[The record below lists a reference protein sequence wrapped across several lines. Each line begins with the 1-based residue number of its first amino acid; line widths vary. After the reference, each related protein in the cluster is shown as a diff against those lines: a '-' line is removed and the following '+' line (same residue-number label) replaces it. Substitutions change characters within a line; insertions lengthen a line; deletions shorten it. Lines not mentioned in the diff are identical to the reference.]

1 MGYPR
6 YDLDLFVEL
15 NEEYSQN
22 SAALAQVSATRQD
35 DADHYAASARRLAQ
49 VDKDLHFESGMRVL
63 EVGCGR
69 GHLGDILRRDYGC
82 EVVGLDIRTYPEWDE
97 FLSDGLDLRIHDIS
111 QQDNDSL
118 GKFDRIVALAVWEHM
133 EHPYAGLTAVKDLL
147 RPGGDSRAYISA
159 NLYRG
164 PKASHRYRDV
174 YFPWPHLLFEDDV
187 FVEFFKTRGR
197 HNVRAA
203 WVNRLTVSHYQT
215 YLRQLD
221 FKVVRQWTTGTPIDE
236 AFYQRFIDK
245 LGRYPRFDLEK
256 DFIYMVLGLR
266 RPPQPPVV
274 PARPT
279 RSPLS
284 SRIRRTLRPLRDAIR
299 GTRS

>member
-1 MGYPR
+1 M
-6 YDLDLFVEL
+6 
-15 NEEYSQN
+15 
-22 SAALAQVSATRQD
+22 
-35 DADHYAASARRLAQ
+35 
-49 VDKDLHFESGMRVL
+49 
-63 EVGCGR
+63 
-69 GHLGDILRRDYGC
+69 
-82 EVVGLDIRTYPEWDE
+82 
-97 FLSDGLDLRIHDIS
+97 
-111 QQDNDSL
+111 
-118 GKFDRIVALAVWEHM
+118 
-133 EHPYAGLTAVKDLL
+133 
-147 RPGGDSRAYISA
+147 
-159 NLYRG
+159 
-164 PKASHRYRDV
+164 
-174 YFPWPHLLFEDDV
+174 
-187 FVEFFKTRGR
+187 FVEFFETRGR
-197 HNVRAA
+197 NDVRAA

-274 PARPT
+274 PARPA